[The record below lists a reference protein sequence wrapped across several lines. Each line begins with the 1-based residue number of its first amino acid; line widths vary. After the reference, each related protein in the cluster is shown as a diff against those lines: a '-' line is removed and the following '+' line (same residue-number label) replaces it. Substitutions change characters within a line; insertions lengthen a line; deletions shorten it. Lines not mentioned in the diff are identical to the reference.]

1 MIRGRRV
8 SFHHVK
14 GGSMAETSIR
24 EALLRLRYRWS
35 FQQFVA
41 ELLQKRWMEP
51 VVPFTAAI
59 VVILAFSFL
68 IPNYFTIDNLV
79 STGRQFGEFGFV
91 AIAIAIVII
100 SGGID
105 LSVGSIFAMA
115 NFIALMMFNM
125 FELSAPLAIALT
137 VLAGATMGAVNGA
150 LIGFFGLGAFLT
162 TLVTML
168 IFRAILNLLI
178 LRYSLEMAISMGDS
192 RIWDWLGGGNLFGV
206 PANILFLII
215 VAVIGHIF
223 LSRGRPGWYIAA
235 IGANRRA
242 ARHAGIPVERHLFM
256 TYVVSGALTAL
267 GGVFYAARLN
277 SPSSD
282 TGVGMEVLALTAVV
296 LGGVN
301 LSGGK
306 GTIGQA
312 LIGATIVLVLTNG
325 LVRFGLVGGA
335 TSTFL
340 GFMMLLAVGI
350 DVKWSRNRH
359 KAIEKIYVVPSYF
372 KLGQRHDIS
381 PDGASAYA
389 LNNRLRDA
397 DAIGLGKLDGP
408 EDVIFDREGNMYCGT
423 REGFIWRF
431 SGKNHETQEIFAR
444 TGGRPLG
451 MAIDRDGN
459 LIICVA
465 GMGVYGV
472 RPDRSVYKVTDE
484 TNRTFGKVIDDS
496 RLSLADDLDIAPDGK
511 IYFSEATLRYTAHT
525 WATDA
530 LEGRGNGRII
540 MFDPVTGKTK
550 TLLRDQIFP
559 NGVCVAHD
567 GKSVL
572 FALTWACRIER
583 YWIAG
588 PKAGTLE
595 TLIADLPGL
604 PDNINRASD
613 GRYWLALVGLRTPAY
628 DLAMEDPGFRTRM
641 IKRIPNDEW
650 LYPNIN
656 NGCVVKFDENGKILE
671 TLGDIG
677 GKSHPSV
684 TSMREE
690 RGYLY
695 IGGLSNDRIGRVK
708 LPDADPDWNG
718 AASYWGKG

>member
-1 MIRGRRV
+1 
-8 SFHHVK
+8 
-14 GGSMAETSIR
+14 MADASLRET
-24 EALLRLRYRWS
+24 LLRLQYKWS

-51 VVPFTAAI
+51 IVPFTAAV
-59 VVILAFSFL
+59 VVILAFAIL
-68 IPNYFTIDNLV
+68 IPGYLSIQNIA
-79 STGRQFGEFGFV
+79 STGREFGEFGFV
-91 AIAIAIVII
+91 AMGIAIVII

-105 LSVGSIFAMA
+105 LSVGSIFAVA
-115 NFIALMMFNM
+115 NFFALMMFNM
-125 FELSAPLAIALT
+125 FELPATLAIALT
-137 VLAGATMGAVNGA
+137 LVAGALMGAVNGA
-150 LIGFFGLGAFLT
+150 LIGLIGLGAFLS

-178 LRYSLEMAISMGDS
+178 LRYSLDMALSSGDS
-192 RIWDWLGGGNLFGV
+192 SLWDWLGGGGVFGI
-206 PANILFLII
+206 PANILILAV
-215 VAVIGHIF
+215 VAIIGHIF

-242 ARHAGIPVERHLFM
+242 ARHAGIPVERHLFL
-256 TYVVSGALTAL
+256 TYVVSGMLSAL

-306 GTIGQA
+306 GSIGQS
-312 LIGATIVLVLTNG
+312 LIGAIIVLALING

-340 GFMMLLAVGI
+340 GFMMLVAVGI
-350 DVKWSRNRH
+350 DVKWSRNRN
-359 KAIEKIYVVPSYF
+359 KAIEKIYVVPTYF
-372 KLGQRHDIS
+372 KLGERHDIS
-381 PDGASAYA
+381 PDGGGAYA

-397 DAIGLGKLDGP
+397 EAIGLGKLDGP
-408 EDVIFDREGNMYCGT
+408 EDVIFDRSGNLYCGT

-431 SGKNHETQEIFAR
+431 SGDNLETQEIFAR

-451 MAIDRDGN
+451 MAFDRDDN
-459 LIICVA
+459 LVICIA

-472 RPDRSVYKVTDE
+472 RPDRSVYKLTDE

-496 RLSLADDLDIAPDGK
+496 RLALADDLDIAPDGK

-530 LEGRGNGRII
+530 LEGRGNGRLIV
-540 MFDPVTGKTK
+540 FDPASGQTR
-550 TLLRDQIFP
+550 TLIRDQIFP

-567 GKSVL
+567 GQSIL
-572 FALTWACRIER
+572 YALTWACRIER

-595 TLIADLPGL
+595 TLIGDLPGL

-613 GRYWLALVGLRTPAY
+613 GCYWLALVGLRTPTY

-656 NGCVVKFDENGKILE
+656 NGCVVKFDESGTIIE

-708 LPDADPDWNG
+708 LPHADPNWNG
-718 AASYWGKG
+718 PTAYWGRR

>member
-1 MIRGRRV
+1 MTDSALRERV
-8 SFHHVK
+8 
-14 GGSMAETSIR
+14 
-24 EALLRLRYRWS
+24 LRLTYKWS

-59 VVILAFSFL
+59 LVILAFALL
-68 IPNYFTIDNLV
+68 IPGYLTVANIA
-79 STGRQFGEFGFV
+79 STGRLFGEFGFV
-91 AIAIAIVII
+91 AIAMAIVII

-115 NFIALMMFNM
+115 NFISLMMFNM
-125 FELSAPLAIALT
+125 YELSVPLAIGLT
-137 VLAGATMGAVNGA
+137 LVAGAVMGAVNGF
-150 LIGFFGLGAFLT
+150 LIGLIGLGAFLT

-168 IFRAILNLLI
+168 IFRAVLNILI
-178 LRYSLEMAISMGDS
+178 LRYSLEMAISSGDS
-192 RIWDWLGGGNLFGV
+192 RIWDWLGGGSLFGV
-206 PANILFLII
+206 PSNILILIV
-215 VAVIGHIF
+215 VALVFHVI

-242 ARHAGIPVERHLFM
+242 ARHAGIPVEWYLFL
-256 TYVVSGALTAL
+256 TYVVSGVLTAL

-306 GTIGQA
+306 GTVAQS
-312 LIGATIVLVLTNG
+312 LIGATIVLCLIDG

-350 DVKWSRNRH
+350 DVKWARNRN
-359 KAIEKIYVVPSYF
+359 KAIEKIYVVPTYF
-372 KLGQRHDIS
+372 KLGARHDIS
-381 PDGASAYA
+381 PDGSGPYA

-397 DAIGLGKLDGP
+397 EAIGLGKLDGP
-408 EDVIFDREGNMYCGT
+408 EDVIFDRAGNLYCGT

-431 SGKNHETQEIFAR
+431 SGRDLETQEVFTR

-451 MAIDRDGN
+451 MAFDRDDN
-459 LIICVA
+459 LIICIA

-484 TNRTFGKVIDDS
+484 TTRTFGKVIDDS
-496 RLSLADDLDIAPDGK
+496 RLVLADDLDIAPDGK

-540 MFDPVTGKTK
+540 VYDPVTNRTK

-567 GKSVL
+567 GQSIL

-588 PKAGTLE
+588 PKAGKLE
-595 TLIADLPGL
+595 TLIHDLPGL

-613 GRYWLALVGLRTPAY
+613 GSYWLALVGLRTPAY

-656 NGCVVKFDENGKILE
+656 NGCVVKFNERGEILE

-690 RGYLY
+690 RGWLY
-695 IGGLSNDRIGRVK
+695 IGGLSNNRIGRVR
-708 LPDADPDWNG
+708 LPDANPNWNG
-718 AASYWGKG
+718 PESYWGS

>member
-1 MIRGRRV
+1 MRMADS
-8 SFHHVK
+8 SF
-14 GGSMAETSIR
+14 R
-24 EALLRLRYRWS
+24 EGLLRLRYRWS
-35 FQQFVA
+35 VQQLVA

-51 VVPFTAAI
+51 VVPFTAA
-59 VVILAFSFL
+59 VLVIAAFAFL
-68 IPNYFTIDNLV
+68 IPGYLTLDNIAA
-79 STGRQFGEFGFV
+79 TGRQFGEFGFV
-91 AIAIAIVII
+91 AMAIAIVII

-125 FELSAPLAIALT
+125 YELPAPIAIALT
-137 VLAGATMGAVNGA
+137 LCAGALMGAVNGA
-150 LIGFFGLGAFLT
+150 LIGFMGLGAFLT

-178 LRYSLEMAISMGDS
+178 LRYSLDMALSMGDS
-192 RIWDWLGGGNLFGV
+192 RIWDWLGNSGFLGV
-206 PANILFLII
+206 PANIVVLILVAI
-215 VAVIGHIF
+215 VGHIF
-223 LSRGRPGWYIAA
+223 LSRGRSGWYIAA

-242 ARHAGIPVERHLFM
+242 ARHAGISVERHLFL
-256 TYVVSGALTAL
+256 TYVLSGVLAAL

-306 GTIGQA
+306 GSVGQA

-325 LVRFGLVGGA
+325 LVRFGLIGGA
-335 TSTFL
+335 TQAFL
-340 GFMMLLAVGI
+340 GLMMLIAVGI

-359 KAIEKIYVVPSYF
+359 KAIEKIYVVPTYF
-372 KLGQRHDIS
+372 KLGPRADIA
-381 PDGASAYA
+381 PDGPSPYA

-397 DAIGLGKLDGP
+397 EAIGLGKLDGP
-408 EDVIFDREGNMYCGT
+408 EDVIFDRDGNLYCGT

-431 SGKNHETQEIFAR
+431 SGKDLKKQEIFAR

-451 MAIDRDGN
+451 MAFDRDGN
-459 LIICVA
+459 LIICIA

-496 RLSLADDLDIAPDGK
+496 RLVLADDLDIAPDGK

-530 LEGRGNGRII
+530 LEGRGNGRLI
-540 MFDPVTGKTK
+540 MHDPATGRTR

-567 GKSVL
+567 GQSVL

-588 PKAGTLE
+588 PKAGRLE

-613 GRYWLALVGLRTPAY
+613 GCYWLALVGLRTPAY

-656 NGCVVKFDENGKILE
+656 NGCIVKFDESGRILE

-695 IGGLSNDRIGRVK
+695 IGGLSNDRIGRVR

-718 AASYWGKG
+718 PKAYWGAGK

>member
-1 MIRGRRV
+1 MTDT
-8 SFHHVK
+8 SF
-14 GGSMAETSIR
+14 T
-24 EALLRLRYRWS
+24 EALQRLRYKWS
-35 FQQFVA
+35 LQQFVA

-51 VVPFTAAI
+51 VVPFTAALA
-59 VVILAFSFL
+59 VILAFALL
-68 IPNYFTIDNLV
+68 IPGYLSIDNV
-79 STGRQFGEFGFV
+79 ASTGRQFGEFGFV
-91 AIAIAIVII
+91 AIAAAIVII

-105 LSVGSIFAMA
+105 LSVGSIFAVA
-115 NFIALMMFNM
+115 NFLALMMFNM
-125 FELSAPLAIALT
+125 FELPAPLAILVT
-137 VLAGATMGAVNGA
+137 LVAGAVMGAVNGA
-150 LIGFFGLGAFLT
+150 LIGFVGLGAFLT

-178 LRYSLEMAISMGDS
+178 LRYSLEMALSAGDS
-192 RIWDWLGGGNLFGV
+192 RIWDWLGAGGILGI
-206 PANILFLII
+206 PSNIVVLVL
-215 VAVIGHIF
+215 VAIIGHVF

-242 ARHAGIPVERHLFM
+242 ARHAGIPVERHLFL
-256 TYVVSGALTAL
+256 TYVISGVLTAL

-306 GTIGQA
+306 GSIGQS
-312 LIGATIVLVLTNG
+312 LIGATIVLALING

-350 DVKWSRNRH
+350 DVKWARNRS
-359 KAIEKIYVVPSYF
+359 KAIEKIYVVPTYF

-381 PDGASAYA
+381 PGSVSPYA

-397 DAIGLGKLDGP
+397 EAIGLGKLDGP
-408 EDVIFDREGNMYCGT
+408 EDVIFDRSGNLYCGT

-431 SGKNHETQEIFAR
+431 SGTNYENQEIFAR

-451 MAIDRDGN
+451 MAFDRDDN
-459 LIICVA
+459 LVICIA

-472 RPDRSVYKVTDE
+472 RPDGSIYKVTDE

-496 RLSLADDLDIAPDGK
+496 RLVLADDLDIAPDGK

-530 LEGRGNGRII
+530 LEGRGNGRVIV
-540 MFDPVTGKTK
+540 FDPSTGKTR

-567 GKSVL
+567 GQSIL

-588 PKAGTLE
+588 PKAGRLE
-595 TLIADLPGL
+595 TLIPDLPGL

-613 GRYWLALVGLRTPAY
+613 GCYWLALVGLRTPAY

-656 NGCVVKFDENGKILE
+656 NGCVVKFDERGRIVE
-671 TLGDIG
+671 SLGDIG

-708 LPDADPDWNG
+708 LPNADPDWNG
-718 AASYWGKG
+718 PTAYWGRSNPDPRRGGHQ

>member
-1 MIRGRRV
+1 
-8 SFHHVK
+8 
-14 GGSMAETSIR
+14 MADVAFR
-24 EALLRLRYRWS
+24 DHLLRWRHKWS
-35 FQQFVA
+35 FQQLVA

-51 VVPFTAAI
+51 IVPFTAAAL
-59 VVILAFSFL
+59 VILTFAVL
-68 IPNYFTIDNLV
+68 IPGYLDV
-79 STGRQFGEFGFV
+79 SNIVATGRQFGEFGFV
-91 AIAIAIVII
+91 AIAMAIVII

-115 NFIALMMFNM
+115 NFLALMMFNM
-125 FELSAPLAIALT
+125 FELPAPLAIALT
-137 VLAGATMGAVNGA
+137 LVAGAAMGAVNGA
-150 LIGFFGLGAFLT
+150 LIGFVGLGAFLT

-168 IFRAILNLLI
+168 IFRAVLNIFI
-178 LRYSLEMAISMGDS
+178 LRYSLEMAISTGDS
-192 RIWDWLGGGNLFGV
+192 RMWDWLGGGSFLGA
-206 PANILFLII
+206 PANIVVLVI
-215 VAVIGHIF
+215 VAILFHIF
-223 LSRGRPGWYIAA
+223 LSRGRTGWYIAA

-242 ARHAGIPVERHLFM
+242 ARHAGIPVERHLFL
-256 TYVVSGALTAL
+256 TYVVSGVLTAI

-282 TGVGMEVLALTAVV
+282 TGMGMEVLALTAVV

-306 GTIGQA
+306 GSVGQA
-312 LIGATIVLVLTNG
+312 LIGATIVLCLING

-350 DVKWSRNRH
+350 DVKWARNRN
-359 KAIEKIYVVPSYF
+359 KAIDKIYVVPTYF
-372 KLGQRHDIS
+372 RLGQRHDIS
-381 PDGASAYA
+381 PESSSVYA

-397 DAIGLGKLDGP
+397 EAIGLGKLDGP
-408 EDVIFDREGNMYCGT
+408 EDVIFDRAGNLYCGT

-431 SGKNHETQEIFAR
+431 SGTDLETQEVFAR

-451 MAIDRDGN
+451 MAFDSEGN

-472 RPDRSVYKVTDE
+472 RPDRSVFKLTDE
-484 TNRTFGKVIDDS
+484 TTCTFGKVIDDS
-496 RLSLADDLDIAPDGK
+496 RLVLADDLDIALDGK

-540 MFDPVTGKTK
+540 VYDPKTNKTK

-567 GKSVL
+567 GMSIL

-588 PKAGTLE
+588 PNAGKLE
-595 TLIADLPGL
+595 TVIADLPGL

-613 GRYWLALVGLRTPAY
+613 GSYWLALVGLRTPAY

-650 LYPNIN
+650 IYPNIN
-656 NGCVVKFDENGKILE
+656 NGCVLKFTEQGEIVE

-690 RGYLY
+690 RGWLY

-708 LPDADPDWNG
+708 LPKANPNWNG
-718 AASYWGKG
+718 PESYWGPRS

>member
-1 MIRGRRV
+1 MPTIG
-8 SFHHVK
+8 F
-14 GGSMAETSIR
+14 AEN
-24 EALLRLRYRWS
+24 LQRLRYKWS
-35 FQQFVA
+35 FQQLIA

-51 VVPFTAAI
+51 VVPFTAALAVI
-59 VVILAFSFL
+59 VVFAFL
-68 IPNYFTIDNLV
+68 IPGYLSLDNV
-79 STGRQFGEFGFV
+79 ASTARQFGEFGFV
-91 AIAIAIVII
+91 AIAVAIVII

-105 LSVGSIFAMA
+105 LSVGSIFAVA
-115 NFIALMMFNM
+115 NFLALMMFNM
-125 FELSAPLAIALT
+125 FDFSAPNAILITLA
-137 VLAGATMGAVNGA
+137 AGGLMGAVNGA
-150 LIGFFGLGAFLT
+150 LIGFMGLGAFLT

-168 IFRAILNLLI
+168 IFRAVLNLLI
-178 LRYSLEMAISMGDS
+178 LRYSLEMALSSGES
-192 RIWDWLGGGNLFGV
+192 AIWDWLGGGGILGV
-206 PANILFLII
+206 PSNIVVLAL
-215 VAVIGHIF
+215 VAVVGHVF

-242 ARHAGIPVERHLFM
+242 ARHAGIPVERHLFL
-256 TYVVSGALTAL
+256 TYVVSGVLTSL

-301 LSGGK
+301 LTGGK
-306 GTIGQA
+306 GSIGQS
-312 LIGATIVLVLTNG
+312 LIGATIVLVLING

-340 GFMMLLAVGI
+340 GFMMLMAVGI
-350 DVKWSRNRH
+350 DVKWTRNRS
-359 KAIEKIYVVPSYF
+359 KAIEKIYVVPTYF
-372 KLGQRHDIS
+372 KLGERHDIS
-381 PDGASAYA
+381 PDGNSAYA

-397 DAIGLGKLDGP
+397 RAIGLGKLDGP
-408 EDVIFDREGNMYCGT
+408 EDVIFDRAGDLYCGT

-431 SGKNHETQEIFAR
+431 NGPDHDTQEIFAR

-451 MAIDRDGN
+451 MAFDRDDN
-459 LIICVA
+459 LIICIA

-496 RLSLADDLDIAPDGK
+496 RLVLADDLDIAPDGK
-511 IYFSEATLRYTAHT
+511 IYFSEATLRYSAHT

-530 LEGRGNGRII
+530 LEGRGNGRVIV
-540 MFDPVTGKTK
+540 FDPATGKTR

-567 GKSVL
+567 GHSIL

-588 PKAGTLE
+588 PKAGRLE

-613 GRYWLALVGLRTPAY
+613 GCYWLALVGLRTPAY

-656 NGCVVKFDENGKILE
+656 NGCVVKFDEAGSILE

-708 LPDADPDWNG
+708 LPNAVPDWNG
-718 AASYWGKG
+718 PTAYWGPRDRRPSDHGGKL

>member
-1 MIRGRRV
+1 MADT
-8 SFHHVK
+8 SFR
-14 GGSMAETSIR
+14 ETM
-24 EALLRLRYRWS
+24 LRLRYRWS

-59 VVILAFSFL
+59 VVVLAFSFL
-68 IPNYFTIDNLV
+68 IPNYFSVDNLV

-115 NFIALMMFNM
+115 NFVALMMFNM

-137 VLAGATMGAVNGA
+137 LLAGGLMGAVNGA

-168 IFRAILNLLI
+168 IFRAVLNLFI

-192 RIWDWLGGGNLFGV
+192 RIWDWLGGGNLLGV
-206 PANILFLII
+206 PANIMFLII
-215 VAVIGHIF
+215 VGIIGHIF

-256 TYVVSGALTAL
+256 TYVASGVLTAL

-306 GTIGQA
+306 GSIGQA

-372 KLGQRHDIS
+372 KLGERHDIS
-381 PDGASAYA
+381 PGGDSPYA

-408 EDVIFDREGNMYCGT
+408 EDVIFDRAGNMYCGT

-540 MFDPVTGKTK
+540 MFDPATGKTR

-588 PKAGTLE
+588 PKAGKLE
-595 TLIADLPGL
+595 TLISDLPGL
-604 PDNINRASD
+604 PDNINRAS
-613 GRYWLALVGLRTPAY
+613 GGCYWLALVGLRTPAY

-708 LPDADPDWNG
+708 LPNADPNWNG
-718 AASYWGKG
+718 ATAYWGKG

>member
-1 MIRGRRV
+1 MADS
-8 SFHHVK
+8 SFTE
-14 GGSMAETSIR
+14 G
-24 EALLRLRYRWS
+24 LLRLRYKWS

-51 VVPFTAAI
+51 VVPFTAAL
-59 VVILAFSFL
+59 VVILAFAFL
-68 IPNYFTIDNLV
+68 IPGYLSLDNV
-79 STGRQFGEFGFV
+79 ASTGRQFGEFGFV
-91 AIAIAIVII
+91 AIAIAVVII

-105 LSVGSIFAMA
+105 LSVGSIFAVG
-115 NFIALMMFNM
+115 NFLALMMFNM
-125 FELSAPLAIALT
+125 FELSAPIAILITLT
-137 VLAGATMGAVNGA
+137 AGALMGAVNGA
-150 LIGFFGLGAFLT
+150 LIGFVGLGAFLT

-178 LRYSLEMAISMGDS
+178 LKYSLEMALSSGDS
-192 RIWDWLGGGNLFGV
+192 RIWDWLGGGGILGV
-206 PANILFLII
+206 PSNIVILAM
-215 VAVIGHIF
+215 VAIIGHIF
-223 LSRGRPGWYIAA
+223 LSRGRAGWYIAA

-242 ARHAGIPVERHLFM
+242 ARHAGIPVERHLFL
-256 TYVVSGALTAL
+256 TYVVSGVLTAL

-282 TGVGMEVLALTAVV
+282 TGVGMELLALTAVV

-306 GTIGQA
+306 GSIGQA
-312 LIGATIVLVLTNG
+312 LIGATIVLVLING

-350 DVKWSRNRH
+350 DVKWARNRG
-359 KAIEKIYVVPSYF
+359 KAIEKIYVVPTYF
-372 KLGQRHDIS
+372 KLGERHDIS
-381 PDGASAYA
+381 PEGGSAYA

-397 DAIGLGKLDGP
+397 EAIGLGKLDGP
-408 EDVIFDREGNMYCGT
+408 EDVIFDRFGNLYCGT

-431 SGKNHETQEIFAR
+431 SGKNYEDQEIFAR

-451 MAIDRDGN
+451 MAFDRDDN
-459 LIICVA
+459 LIICIA

-496 RLSLADDLDIAPDGK
+496 RLVLADDLDIAPDGK

-530 LEGRGNGRII
+530 LEGRGNGRVIA
-540 MFDPVTGKTK
+540 FDPSTGKTR

-567 GKSVL
+567 GQSIL

-588 PKAGTLE
+588 PKAGRLE

-613 GRYWLALVGLRTPAY
+613 GCYWLALVGLRTPAY

-656 NGCVVKFDENGKILE
+656 NGCVVKFDESGKILE

-695 IGGLSNDRIGRVK
+695 IGGLSNDRIGRVR
-708 LPDADPDWNG
+708 LPNADPDWNG
-718 AASYWGKG
+718 PTAYWGKR

>member
-1 MIRGRRV
+1 MAD
-8 SFHHVK
+8 
-14 GGSMAETSIR
+14 GGFQETYM
-24 EALLRLRYRWS
+24 RLRYKWS

-59 VVILAFSFL
+59 VVILAFSLL
-68 IPNYFTIDNLV
+68 IPGYSSVGNIA

-91 AIAIAIVII
+91 AMAIAIVII

-125 FELSAPLAIALT
+125 FEFSAPVAILIT
-137 VLAGATMGAVNGA
+137 LIFGGLMGAVNGG
-150 LIGFFGLGAFLT
+150 LIGYMGLGAFLT

-178 LRYSLEMAISMGDS
+178 LQYSMDMALSMGDS
-192 RIWDWLGGGNLFGV
+192 RIWDWLGGGGIFGI
-206 PANILFLII
+206 PANIVILALVGI
-215 VAVIGHIF
+215 VGHIF
-223 LSRGRPGWYIAA
+223 LSRGRSGWYIAA
-235 IGANRRA
+235 IGANRKA
-242 ARHAGIPVERHLFM
+242 ARHAGIPVERHLFL
-256 TYVVSGALTAL
+256 TYVVSGVLTSL

-306 GTIGQA
+306 GSVGQA
-312 LIGATIVLVLTNG
+312 LIGATVVLVLING

-335 TSTFL
+335 TSAFL

-350 DVKWSRNRH
+350 DVKWSRNRS
-359 KAIEKIYVVPSYF
+359 KAIEKIYVVPTYF
-372 KLGQRHDIS
+372 KLGQRHDVA
-381 PDGASAYA
+381 PDSGTPYA

-397 DAIGLGKLDGP
+397 EAIGLGKLDGP
-408 EDVIFDREGNMYCGT
+408 EDVIFDRAGNLYCGT

-431 SGKNHETQEIFAR
+431 SGENFENQEIFAR

-451 MAIDRDGN
+451 MAIDGDDN
-459 LIICVA
+459 IIICIA

-496 RLSLADDLDIAPDGK
+496 RLVLADDLDIAPDGK

-530 LEGRGNGRII
+530 LEGRGNGRLIVH
-540 MFDPVTGKTK
+540 DPATGKTR
-550 TLLRDQIFP
+550 TLLKDQIFP
-559 NGVCVAHD
+559 NGVCVSHD
-567 GKSVL
+567 GQSVL
-572 FALTWACRIER
+572 FASTWACRIER

-588 PKAGTLE
+588 PKAGKLE
-595 TLIADLPGL
+595 TLISDLPGM

-613 GRYWLALVGLRTPAY
+613 GRYWLALVGLRTPTY

-656 NGCVVKFDENGKILE
+656 NGCVVKFDDNGVVSE

-708 LPDADPDWNG
+708 LSGVDESWNG
-718 AASYWGKG
+718 PTAYWGRK

>member
-1 MIRGRRV
+1 MDTS
-8 SFHHVK
+8 SFRA
-14 GGSMAETSIR
+14 SYM
-24 EALLRLRYRWS
+24 RLRYKWS
-35 FQQFVA
+35 FQQFLA

-51 VVPFTAAI
+51 VVPFTAAML
-59 VVILAFSFL
+59 VILAFSLL
-68 IPNYFTIDNLV
+68 IPDYFSLSNV
-79 STGRQFGEFGFV
+79 ASTGRQFGEFGFV
-91 AIAIAIVII
+91 AMAMAIVII

-105 LSVGSIFAMA
+105 LSVGSVFAVA
-115 NFIALMMFNM
+115 NFVALMMFNM
-125 FELSAPLAIALT
+125 FGLSAPVAILVT
-137 VLAGATMGAVNGA
+137 LVVGAVMGSINGW
-150 LIGFFGLGAFLT
+150 LIGYVGLGAFLT

-168 IFRAILNLLI
+168 IFRAGLNLVI
-178 LRYSLEMAISMGDS
+178 LEYSIEMALSTGES
-192 RIWDWLGGGNLFGV
+192 AIWDWIGGGGIWGI
-206 PANILFLII
+206 PANIVVLVVVGI
-215 VAVIGHIF
+215 AGHIL
-223 LSRGRPGWYIAA
+223 LSRGRSGWNIAA
-235 IGANRRA
+235 IGANRKA
-242 ARHAGIPVERHLFM
+242 ARHAGIPVEPHLFL
-256 TYVVSGALTAL
+256 TYVVSGVLASL

-282 TGVGMEVLALTAVV
+282 TGAGMEVLALTAVV

-301 LSGGK
+301 LAGGK
-306 GTIGQA
+306 GSVGQS
-312 LIGATIVLVLTNG
+312 LIGATFMLVLING

-335 TSTFL
+335 TSAFVGL
-340 GFMMLLAVGI
+340 ALLVGVGI
-350 DVKWSRNRH
+350 DVKWSRNRA
-359 KAIEKIYVVPSYF
+359 KAIEKIYVVPTYF
-372 KLGQRHDIS
+372 ELGKRHDMS
-381 PDGASAYA
+381 PQGTTPYA

-397 DAIGLGKLDGP
+397 QAIGLGKLDGP
-408 EDVIFDREGNMYCGT
+408 EDVIFDRAGNLYCGT

-431 SGKNHETQEIFAR
+431 SGADFKTQEIFAR

-451 MAIDRDGN
+451 MAFDRDEN
-459 LIICVA
+459 LIVCIG

-484 TNRTFGKVIDDS
+484 TNRTFGKVMDDT

-511 IYFSEATLRYTAHT
+511 IYFSEATIRYTAET

-530 LEGRGNGRII
+530 LEGRPNGRLIV
-540 MFDPVTGKTK
+540 FDPATGKTR
-550 TLLRDQIFP
+550 TLLKDQIFP
-559 NGVCVAHD
+559 NGVCISHD
-567 GKSVL
+567 GQSIL

-588 PKAGTLE
+588 PKAGKLE
-595 TLIADLPGL
+595 TLINDLPGL

-613 GRYWLALVGLRTPAY
+613 GCYWLALVGLRTPTY

-656 NGCVVKFDENGKILE
+656 NGCVVKFDNEGKIIE
-671 TLGDIG
+671 VLGDIG

-708 LPDADPDWNG
+708 LTNVDEKWNG
-718 AASYWGKG
+718 PAAYWGAK

>member
-1 MIRGRRV
+1 MADT
-8 SFHHVK
+8 SFR
-14 GGSMAETSIR
+14 ET
-24 EALLRLRYRWS
+24 LTRLRYRWS

-51 VVPFTAAI
+51 VVPFTAA
-59 VVILAFSFL
+59 VLVILAFSFL
-68 IPNYFTIDNLV
+68 IPGYLSLGNIA
-79 STGRQFGEFGFV
+79 STGRQFAEFGFV
-91 AIAIAIVII
+91 AIAIAVVII

-105 LSVGSIFAMA
+105 LSVGSVFAMA
-115 NFIALMMFNM
+115 NFIALMLFNM
-125 FELSAPLAIALT
+125 YEIPAPVAIMATLF
-137 VLAGATMGAVNGA
+137 AGALMGAVNGL
-150 LIGFFGLGAFLT
+150 LIGYVGLGAFLT

-178 LRYSLEMAISMGDS
+178 LRYSVEMAISTGDS
-192 RIWDWLGGGNLFGV
+192 RIWDWLGGGSVIGI
-206 PANILFLII
+206 PSNILILAV
-215 VAVIGHIF
+215 VAIIGHVF
-223 LSRGRPGWYIAA
+223 LSRGRSGWYIAA
-235 IGANRRA
+235 IGANRKA
-242 ARHAGIPVERHLFM
+242 ARHAGIPVERHLLQ
-256 TYVVSGALTAL
+256 TYVISGVLTAL

-301 LSGGK
+301 LAGGK
-306 GTIGQA
+306 GSVGQS
-312 LIGATIVLVLTNG
+312 LIGATIVLVLING

-335 TSTFL
+335 TSAFL
-340 GFMMLLAVGI
+340 GFMMLLAVGV
-350 DVKWSRNRH
+350 DVKWSRNRN
-359 KAIEKIYVVPSYF
+359 KAIEKIYVVPTYF
-372 KLGQRHDIS
+372 RLGERHDIS
-381 PDGASAYA
+381 PGSQSAYA

-397 DAIGLGKLDGP
+397 EAIGLGKLDGP
-408 EDVIFDREGNMYCGT
+408 EDVIFDRQGNLYCGT

-431 SGKNHETQEIFAR
+431 SGENFETQEIFAR

-451 MAIDRDGN
+451 MAFDRDDN

-484 TNRTFGKVIDDS
+484 TTRTFGKVIDDS
-496 RLSLADDLDIAPDGK
+496 RLVLADDLDIAPDGK

-540 MFDPVTGKTK
+540 VYDPATDETR

-567 GKSVL
+567 GQSVL

-588 PKAGTLE
+588 PKAGKLE
-595 TLIADLPGL
+595 TLIADLPGM

-613 GRYWLALVGLRTPAY
+613 GAYWLALVGLRTPAY

-656 NGCVVKFDENGKILE
+656 NGCIVKFDETGKIIE

-708 LPDADPDWNG
+708 LDGADKEWNG
-718 AASYWGKG
+718 PQAYWGGRA

>member
-1 MIRGRRV
+1 
-8 SFHHVK
+8 
-14 GGSMAETSIR
+14 MAETSIR

>member
-1 MIRGRRV
+1 M
-8 SFHHVK
+8 
-14 GGSMAETSIR
+14 
-24 EALLRLRYRWS
+24 LRLRYRWS
-35 FQQFVA
+35 FQQLVA

-59 VVILAFSFL
+59 IVILAFAIL
-68 IPNYFTIDNLV
+68 IPNYFTVENLV
-79 STGRQFGEFGFV
+79 ATGRQFGEFGFV
-91 AIAIAIVII
+91 AIAIAIVVI

-115 NFIALMMFNM
+115 NFFALMMFNM
-125 FELSAPLAIALT
+125 FELSAPMTIALT
-137 VLAGATMGAVNGA
+137 MLAGATMGAVNGA

-168 IFRAILNLLI
+168 IFRAVLNLLI

-192 RIWDWLGGGNLFGV
+192 RIWDWLGGGSLLGV

-215 VAVIGHIF
+215 VAIVGHIF

-256 TYVVSGALTAL
+256 VYVMSGALTAL

-306 GTIGQA
+306 GSIGQS

-372 KLGQRHDIS
+372 KLGKRHDIS
-381 PDGASAYA
+381 PEGNSPYA

-408 EDVIFDREGNMYCGT
+408 EDVIFDREGNLYCGT

-451 MAIDRDGN
+451 MAIDKAGN

-472 RPDRSVYKVTDE
+472 PADRSVYKVTDE

-540 MFDPVTGKTK
+540 MFDPATGKTQ

-567 GKSVL
+567 GMSVL

-583 YWIAG
+583 YWIEG
-588 PKAGTLE
+588 PKAGKLE

-613 GRYWLALVGLRTPAY
+613 GCYWLALVGLRTPAY

-650 LYPNIN
+650 LYP
-656 NGCVVKFDENGKILE
+656 
-671 TLGDIG
+671 
-677 GKSHPSV
+677 
-684 TSMREE
+684 TSTM
-690 RGYLY
+690 
-695 IGGLSNDRIGRVK
+695 
-708 LPDADPDWNG
+708 
-718 AASYWGKG
+718 AAS

>member
-1 MIRGRRV
+1 MSDSSLVEGFR
-8 SFHHVK
+8 
-14 GGSMAETSIR
+14 
-24 EALLRLRYRWS
+24 RLRYRWS

-51 VVPFTAAI
+51 VVPFTAALA
-59 VVILAFSFL
+59 VIFAFAIL
-68 IPNYFTIDNLV
+68 IPGYLSLDNV
-79 STGRQFGEFGFV
+79 ASTARQFGEFGFV
-91 AIAIAIVII
+91 AIAVAIVII

-105 LSVGSIFAMA
+105 LSVGSIFAVA

-125 FELSAPLAIALT
+125 FELPAPLAILITLA
-137 VLAGATMGAVNGA
+137 AGAVMGAVNGA
-150 LIGFFGLGAFLT
+150 LIGFIGLGAFLT

-178 LRYSLEMAISMGDS
+178 LRYSLEMALSLGES
-192 RIWDWLGGGNLFGV
+192 AIWDWLGGGSIAGV
-206 PANILFLII
+206 PSNIVILALVAI
-215 VAVIGHIF
+215 VGHIF

-242 ARHAGIPVERHLFM
+242 ARHAGIPVERHLFL
-256 TYVVSGALTAL
+256 TYVMSGLLTAL
-267 GGVFYAARLN
+267 GGIFYAARLN

-306 GTIGQA
+306 GSIGQS
-312 LIGATIVLVLTNG
+312 LIGATIVLVLING

-350 DVKWSRNRH
+350 DVKWSRNRG
-359 KAIEKIYVVPSYF
+359 KAIEKIYVVPTYF
-372 KLGQRHDIS
+372 KLGKRHDIS
-381 PDGASAYA
+381 PEGSSPYA

-397 DAIGLGKLDGP
+397 EAIGLGKLDGP
-408 EDVIFDREGNMYCGT
+408 EDVIFDRAGNLYCGT

-431 SGKNHETQEIFAR
+431 SGKSFENQEIFAR

-451 MAIDRDGN
+451 MAIDRDDN
-459 LIICVA
+459 LIICIA

-484 TNRTFGKVIDDS
+484 TDRTFGKVIDDS
-496 RLSLADDLDIAPDGK
+496 RLVLADDLDIAPDGK

-530 LEGRGNGRII
+530 LEGRGNGRVIV
-540 MFDPVTGKTK
+540 FDPASGKTR
-550 TLLRDQIFP
+550 TLIRDQIFP

-567 GKSVL
+567 GLSVL

-588 PKAGTLE
+588 PKAGRLE
-595 TLIADLPGL
+595 TLIDDLPGL

-613 GRYWLALVGLRTPAY
+613 GCYWLALVGLRTPAY

-656 NGCVVKFDENGKILE
+656 NGCVVKFDEGGRILE

-708 LPDADPDWNG
+708 LPNANPDWNG
-718 AASYWGKG
+718 PTAYWGKR

>member
-1 MIRGRRV
+1 MTMSDI
-8 SFHHVK
+8 
-14 GGSMAETSIR
+14 ALR
-24 EALLRLRYRWS
+24 ERFLRLRYKWS

-51 VVPFTAAI
+51 IVPFTAAI
-59 VVILAFSFL
+59 LVIFTFALL
-68 IPNYFTIDNLV
+68 IPGYLTFANLG
-79 STGRQFGEFGFV
+79 STGRLFGEFGFV
-91 AIAIAIVII
+91 AIAMAIVII

-115 NFIALMMFNM
+115 NFISLMMFNM
-125 FELSAPLAIALT
+125 YELSAPLSIVLT
-137 VLAGATMGAVNGA
+137 LVAGAAMGAVNGL
-150 LIGFFGLGAFLT
+150 LIGFLGLGAFLT

-168 IFRAILNLLI
+168 IFRAVLNILI
-178 LRYSLEMAISMGDS
+178 LRYSLEMAISSGDS
-192 RIWDWLGGGNLFGV
+192 RIWDWLGSGSVFGV
-206 PANILFLII
+206 PSNILILIV
-215 VAVIGHIF
+215 VALLFHVL
-223 LSRGRPGWYIAA
+223 LSRGRAGWYIAA

-242 ARHAGIPVERHLFM
+242 ARHAGIPVEWHLFL
-256 TYVVSGALTAL
+256 TYVVSGALVAL

-306 GTIGQA
+306 GTVAQS
-312 LIGATIVLVLTNG
+312 LIGATIVLCLING

-340 GFMMLLAVGI
+340 GAMMLLAVGI
-350 DVKWSRNRH
+350 DVKWGRNRN
-359 KAIEKIYVVPSYF
+359 KAIEKIYVVPTYF
-372 KLGQRHDIS
+372 KLGPRHDIS
-381 PDGASAYA
+381 PNSSGSYA

-397 DAIGLGKLDGP
+397 EAIGLGKLDGP
-408 EDVIFDREGNMYCGT
+408 EDVIFDRGGNLYCGT

-431 SGKNHETQEIFAR
+431 SGKDLETQEVFAR

-451 MAIDRDGN
+451 MAFDRDNN

-472 RPDRSVYKVTDE
+472 RPDRSVYKLSDE
-484 TNRTFGKVIDDS
+484 TTRTLGKVIDDS
-496 RLSLADDLDIAPDGK
+496 RLVLADDLDIAPDGK

-540 MFDPVTGKTK
+540 VYDPATRRTK

-567 GKSVL
+567 GQSIL

-588 PKAGTLE
+588 PKTGLLE
-595 TLIADLPGL
+595 TLIDDLPGL

-613 GRYWLALVGLRTPAY
+613 GSYWLALVGLRTPAY

-656 NGCVVKFDENGKILE
+656 NGCVVKFNERGEILE

-690 RGYLY
+690 RGWLY
-695 IGGLSNDRIGRVK
+695 IGGLSNDRIGRVR
-708 LPDADPDWNG
+708 LPNANSEWNG
-718 AASYWGKG
+718 PESYWGRT

>member
-1 MIRGRRV
+1 MTAASLR
-8 SFHHVK
+8 
-14 GGSMAETSIR
+14 ESIV
-24 EALLRLRYRWS
+24 RLQYKWS

-59 VVILAFSFL
+59 VVILAFSLL
-68 IPNYFTIDNLV
+68 IPGYLSFDNIA
-79 STGRQFGEFGFV
+79 STSREFGEFGFV
-91 AIAIAIVII
+91 AIAVAVVII

-105 LSVGSIFAMA
+105 LSVGSIFALA
-115 NFIALMMFNM
+115 NFFALMMFNM
-125 FELSAPLAIALT
+125 FGLPAVAAVALT
-137 VLAGATMGAVNGA
+137 LAAGAVMGAVNGV
-150 LIGFFGLGAFLT
+150 LIGFIGLGAFLT

-168 IFRAILNLLI
+168 VFRAILNVLI
-178 LRYSLEMAISMGDS
+178 LQYSLQMALSTGDS
-192 RIWDWLGGGNLFGV
+192 RIWDWLGGGDVMGV
-206 PANILFLII
+206 PSNILILVL
-215 VAVIGHIF
+215 VAVVGHIF

-242 ARHAGIPVERHLFM
+242 ARHAGIPVERHLFL
-256 TYVVSGALTAL
+256 TYVLSGVLSAL

-306 GTIGQA
+306 GSIGQS
-312 LIGATIVLVLTNG
+312 LIGATIVLALTNG
-325 LVRFGLVGGA
+325 LVRFGMVGGA
-335 TSTFL
+335 TSALL
-340 GFMMLLAVGI
+340 GFMMLLAVGV
-350 DVKWSRNRH
+350 DVKWARNRN
-359 KAIEKIYVVPSYF
+359 KAIDKIYVVPTYF
-372 KLGQRHDIS
+372 KLGERADIS
-381 PDGASAYA
+381 PDSGSPYA

-397 DAIGLGKLDGP
+397 EAIGLGKLDGP
-408 EDVIFDREGNMYCGT
+408 EDIIFDRAGNLYTGT

-431 SGKNHETQEIFAR
+431 GGKDFETQEIFAR

-451 MAIDRDGN
+451 MAFDRDEN

-472 RPDRSVYKVTDE
+472 RPDRTVYKVTDE

-496 RLSLADDLDIAPDGK
+496 RLVLADDLDIAPDGK

-530 LEGRGNGRII
+530 LEGRGNGRLIV
-540 MFDPVTGKTK
+540 FDPATGKTR
-550 TLLRDQIFP
+550 TLLRDQLFP
-559 NGVCVAHD
+559 NGVCLAHD
-567 GKSVL
+567 GQSIL
-572 FALTWACRIER
+572 FGLTWGCRIDR

-588 PKAGTLE
+588 PKAGKLE
-595 TLIADLPGL
+595 TLIHDLPGM

-613 GRYWLALVGLRTPAY
+613 GCYWLALVGLRTPAY
-628 DLAMEDPGFRTRM
+628 DLAMQDPGFRIRM

-656 NGCVVKFDENGKILE
+656 NGCVVKFNESGAILE

-695 IGGLSNDRIGRVK
+695 IGGLSNDRIGRVR
-708 LPDADPDWNG
+708 LPDADPNWSGPVD
-718 AASYWGKG
+718 YWGARQKVLFGQSGKGDCS

>member
-1 MIRGRRV
+1 
-8 SFHHVK
+8 
-14 GGSMAETSIR
+14 MADTNYRET
-24 EALLRLRYRWS
+24 LLRLRYRWS

-59 VVILAFSFL
+59 VVILAFSIL
-68 IPNYFTIDNLV
+68 IPNYFTVDNLV
-79 STGRQFGEFGFV
+79 STARQFGEFGFV

-115 NFIALMMFNM
+115 NFFALMMFNM

-137 VLAGATMGAVNGA
+137 VLAGAMMGAVNGA

-168 IFRAILNLLI
+168 IFRAILNLFI

-192 RIWDWLGGGNLFGV
+192 RIWDWLGGGNLLGV
-206 PANILFLII
+206 PANVLFLII
-215 VAVIGHIF
+215 VAIIGHIF

-256 TYVVSGALTAL
+256 TYVMSGALTAL

-301 LSGGK
+301 LSGGR

-381 PDGASAYA
+381 PDGGTPYA

-408 EDVIFDREGNMYCGT
+408 EDVIFDRQGNLYCGT

-431 SGKNHETQEIFAR
+431 SGKDHETQEIFAR

-472 RPDRSVYKVTDE
+472 RPDRTVYKVTDE

-540 MFDPVTGKTK
+540 VFDPATGKTK

-559 NGVCVAHD
+559 NGVCVSHD

-613 GRYWLALVGLRTPAY
+613 GCYWLALVGLRTPAY

-656 NGCVVKFDENGKILE
+656 NGCVVKFDESGKVLE

-708 LPDADPDWNG
+708 LPDADPNWNG
-718 AASYWGKG
+718 AAAYWGKG

>member
-1 MIRGRRV
+1 MADS
-8 SFHHVK
+8 SFTE
-14 GGSMAETSIR
+14 G
-24 EALLRLRYRWS
+24 LLRLRYKWS

-51 VVPFTAAI
+51 VVPFTAAL
-59 VVILAFSFL
+59 VVILAFAFL
-68 IPNYFTIDNLV
+68 IPGYLSLDNV
-79 STGRQFGEFGFV
+79 ASTGRQFGEFGFV
-91 AIAIAIVII
+91 AIAIAVVII

-105 LSVGSIFAMA
+105 LSVGSIFAVG
-115 NFIALMMFNM
+115 NFLALMMFNM
-125 FELSAPLAIALT
+125 FELSAPIAILITLT
-137 VLAGATMGAVNGA
+137 AGALMGAVNGA
-150 LIGFFGLGAFLT
+150 LIGFVGLGAFLT

-178 LRYSLEMAISMGDS
+178 LKYSLEMALSSGDS
-192 RIWDWLGGGNLFGV
+192 RIWDWLGGGGILGV
-206 PANILFLII
+206 PSNIVILAM
-215 VAVIGHIF
+215 VAIIGHIF
-223 LSRGRPGWYIAA
+223 LSRGRAGWYIAA

-242 ARHAGIPVERHLFM
+242 ARHAGIPVERHLFL
-256 TYVVSGALTAL
+256 TYVVSGVLTAL

-282 TGVGMEVLALTAVV
+282 TGVGMELLALTAVV

-306 GTIGQA
+306 GSIGQA
-312 LIGATIVLVLTNG
+312 LIGATIVLVLING

-350 DVKWSRNRH
+350 DVKWARNRG
-359 KAIEKIYVVPSYF
+359 KVIEKIYVVPTYF
-372 KLGQRHDIS
+372 KLGERHDIS
-381 PDGASAYA
+381 PEGGSAYA

-397 DAIGLGKLDGP
+397 EAIGLGKLDGP
-408 EDVIFDREGNMYCGT
+408 EDVIFDRFGNLYCGT

-431 SGKNHETQEIFAR
+431 SGKNYEDQEIFAR

-451 MAIDRDGN
+451 MAFDRDDN
-459 LIICVA
+459 LIICIA

-496 RLSLADDLDIAPDGK
+496 RLVLADDLDIAPDGK

-530 LEGRGNGRII
+530 LEGRGNGRVIA
-540 MFDPVTGKTK
+540 FDPSTGKTR

-567 GKSVL
+567 GQSIL

-588 PKAGTLE
+588 PKAGRLE

-613 GRYWLALVGLRTPAY
+613 GCYWLALVGLRTPAY

-656 NGCVVKFDENGKILE
+656 NGCVVKFDESGKILE

-695 IGGLSNDRIGRVK
+695 IGGLSNDRIGRVR
-708 LPDADPDWNG
+708 LPNADPDWNG
-718 AASYWGKG
+718 PTAYWGKR

>member
-1 MIRGRRV
+1 MADR
-8 SFHHVK
+8 SFTE
-14 GGSMAETSIR
+14 G
-24 EALLRLRYRWS
+24 LLRLRYKWS

-51 VVPFTAAI
+51 VVPFTAAL
-59 VVILAFSFL
+59 VVILAFAFL
-68 IPNYFTIDNLV
+68 ISGYLSLDNV
-79 STGRQFGEFGFV
+79 ASTGRQFGEFGFV
-91 AIAIAIVII
+91 AIAIAVVII

-105 LSVGSIFAMA
+105 LSVGSIFAVA
-115 NFIALMMFNM
+115 NFLALMMFNM
-125 FELSAPLAIALT
+125 FELSAPIAILITLA
-137 VLAGATMGAVNGA
+137 AGALMGAVNGA
-150 LIGFFGLGAFLT
+150 LIGFVGLGAFLT

-178 LRYSLEMAISMGDS
+178 LKYSLEMALSSGDS
-192 RIWDWLGGGNLFGV
+192 RIWDWLGGGGILGV
-206 PANILFLII
+206 PSNIVILAM
-215 VAVIGHIF
+215 VAIIGHIF
-223 LSRGRPGWYIAA
+223 LSRGRAGWYIAA

-242 ARHAGIPVERHLFM
+242 ARHAGITVERHLFL
-256 TYVVSGALTAL
+256 TYVMSGVLTAV

-306 GTIGQA
+306 GSIGQA
-312 LIGATIVLVLTNG
+312 LIGATIVLVLING

-340 GFMMLLAVGI
+340 GFMMLLAVGV
-350 DVKWSRNRH
+350 DVKWARNRG
-359 KAIEKIYVVPSYF
+359 KAIEKIYVVPTYF
-372 KLGQRHDIS
+372 KLGERHDIS
-381 PDGASAYA
+381 PASGSAYA

-397 DAIGLGKLDGP
+397 EAIGLGKLDGP
-408 EDVIFDREGNMYCGT
+408 EDVIFDRVGHLYCGT

-431 SGKNHETQEIFAR
+431 SGENYEDQEIFAR

-451 MAIDRDGN
+451 MAFDRDDN
-459 LIICVA
+459 LIICIA

-472 RPDRSVYKVTDE
+472 RRDRSVYKVKDE
-484 TNRTFGKVIDDS
+484 TKRTFGKVIDDS
-496 RLSLADDLDIAPDGK
+496 RLVLADDLDVAPDGK

-530 LEGRGNGRII
+530 LEGRGNGRVIV
-540 MFDPVTGKTK
+540 FDPSTGKTR

-559 NGVCVAHD
+559 NGVCIAHD
-567 GKSVL
+567 GHSIL

-588 PKAGTLE
+588 PKAGRLE

-613 GRYWLALVGLRTPAY
+613 GCYWLALVGLRTPAY

-656 NGCVVKFDENGKILE
+656 NGCVVKFDESGRILE

-695 IGGLSNDRIGRVK
+695 IGGLSNDRIGRVR
-708 LPDADPDWNG
+708 LPNADPNWNG
-718 AASYWGKG
+718 PAAYWGKR

>member
-1 MIRGRRV
+1 
-8 SFHHVK
+8 
-14 GGSMAETSIR
+14 MAEIGIT
-24 EALLRLRYRWS
+24 EALQRLRYKWS
-35 FQQFVA
+35 FQLFIA

-51 VVPFTAAI
+51 VVPFTAALA
-59 VVILAFSFL
+59 VILAFSVL
-68 IPNYFTIDNLV
+68 IPGYLTFDNMA

-91 AIAIAIVII
+91 AIAAALVII

-105 LSVGSIFAMA
+105 LSVGSIFAVA
-115 NFIALMMFNM
+115 NFVALMMFNM
-125 FELSAPLAIALT
+125 FELPAPLAILIAL
-137 VLAGATMGAVNGA
+137 ASGAVMGAINGL
-150 LIGFFGLGAFLT
+150 LIGFVGLGAFLT

-168 IFRAILNLLI
+168 IFRAMLNLLI
-178 LRYSLEMAISMGDS
+178 LRYSLEMALSSGES
-192 RIWDWLGGGNLFGV
+192 SVWDWLGGGNVAGV
-206 PANILFLII
+206 PSNIVILAFVAI
-215 VAVIGHIF
+215 VGHIF

-235 IGANRRA
+235 IGANRKA
-242 ARHAGIPVERHLFM
+242 ARHAGIPVERHLFL
-256 TYVVSGALTAL
+256 TYVISGLLTSL
-267 GGVFYAARLN
+267 GGIFYAARLN

-282 TGVGMEVLALTAVV
+282 TGVGTEVLALTAVV

-306 GTIGQA
+306 GSIGQS
-312 LIGATIVLVLTNG
+312 LIGATIVLALING

-335 TSTFL
+335 TSFFL
-340 GFMMLLAVGI
+340 GFMMLVAVGI
-350 DVKWSRNRH
+350 DVKWARNRN
-359 KAIEKIYVVPSYF
+359 KAIDKIYVVPTFF
-372 KLGQRHDIS
+372 KLGGRHDIS
-381 PDGASAYA
+381 PGTASAYA

-397 DAIGLGKLDGP
+397 EAIGLGKLDGP
-408 EDVIFDREGNMYCGT
+408 EDVIFDRSGNLYCGT
-423 REGFIWRF
+423 REGFIWRLTGENF
-431 SGKNHETQEIFAR
+431 QDQEIFAR

-451 MAIDRDGN
+451 MAFDRNDN
-459 LIICVA
+459 LIICIA

-472 RPDRSVYKVTDE
+472 RPDRSIYRVTDE

-496 RLSLADDLDIAPDGK
+496 RLVLADDLDIAPDGK

-530 LEGRGNGRII
+530 LEGRGNGRLIV
-540 MFDPVTGKTK
+540 FDPANGKTR

-567 GKSVL
+567 GLSVL

-583 YWIAG
+583 YWIGG
-588 PKAGTLE
+588 PKAGQLE
-595 TLIADLPGL
+595 TLISDLPGL

-613 GRYWLALVGLRTPAY
+613 GCYWLALVGLRTPAY

-656 NGCVVKFDENGKILE
+656 NGCVVKFDESGKIIE

-708 LPDADPDWNG
+708 LANVDPDWNG
-718 AASYWGKG
+718 PTTYWGQK

>member
-1 MIRGRRV
+1 MADT
-8 SFHHVK
+8 SFR
-14 GGSMAETSIR
+14 ETLI
-24 EALLRLRYRWS
+24 RLRYKWS

-59 VVILAFSFL
+59 LVVLAFAFL
-68 IPNYFTIDNLV
+68 IPGYLSVGNIV

-91 AIAIAIVII
+91 AIAIAVVII

-115 NFIALMMFNM
+115 NFIALMLFNM
-125 FELSAPLAIALT
+125 YELSAPLSIAVTLA
-137 VLAGATMGAVNGA
+137 AGALMGAVNGV
-150 LIGFFGLGAFLT
+150 LIGYLGLGAFLT

-178 LRYSLEMAISMGDS
+178 LRYSVEMAISSGDS
-192 RIWDWLGGGNLFGV
+192 RFWDWLGGGNLLGV
-206 PANILFLII
+206 PANILALVLVAI
-215 VAVIGHIF
+215 VGHIF

-235 IGANRRA
+235 IGANRKA
-242 ARHAGIPVERHLFM
+242 ARHAGIPVERHLFL
-256 TYVVSGALTAL
+256 TYVISGALTAL

-301 LSGGK
+301 LSGGR
-306 GTIGQA
+306 GSIGQS
-312 LIGATIVLVLTNG
+312 LIGATIVLVLING

-335 TSTFL
+335 TSAFL

-350 DVKWSRNRH
+350 DVKWSRNRN

-372 KLGQRHDIS
+372 KLGARHDIA
-381 PDGASAYA
+381 PDSGSAYA

-408 EDVIFDREGNMYCGT
+408 EDVIFDRDGNLYCGT

-431 SGKNHETQEIFAR
+431 SGKDLETQEIFAR

-451 MAIDRDGN
+451 MAFDRDGN

-472 RPDRSVYKVTDE
+472 RPDRSVYKLTDE
-484 TNRTFGKVIDDS
+484 TTRTFGKVIDDS
-496 RLSLADDLDIAPDGK
+496 RLVLADDLDIAPDGK

-540 MFDPVTGKTK
+540 VFDPATGKTR

-559 NGVCVAHD
+559 NGVCVSHD
-567 GKSVL
+567 GQSVL

-588 PKAGTLE
+588 PKAGKLE
-595 TLIADLPGL
+595 TLIADLPGM

-613 GRYWLALVGLRTPAY
+613 GSYWLALVGLRTPAY

-656 NGCVVKFDENGKILE
+656 NGCVVKFDESGTIIE

-708 LPDADPDWNG
+708 LSGVDEQWNG
-718 AASYWGKG
+718 PTAYWGERT

>member
-1 MIRGRRV
+1 MADS
-8 SFHHVK
+8 SFTE
-14 GGSMAETSIR
+14 G
-24 EALLRLRYRWS
+24 LLRLRYKWS

-51 VVPFTAAI
+51 VVPFTAAL
-59 VVILAFSFL
+59 VVILAFAFL
-68 IPNYFTIDNLV
+68 IPGYLSLDNV
-79 STGRQFGEFGFV
+79 ASTGRQFGEFGFV
-91 AIAIAIVII
+91 AIAIAVVII

-105 LSVGSIFAMA
+105 LSVGSIFAVA
-115 NFIALMMFNM
+115 NFLALMMFNM
-125 FELSAPLAIALT
+125 FELSAPIAILITLT
-137 VLAGATMGAVNGA
+137 AGALMGAVNGA
-150 LIGFFGLGAFLT
+150 LIGFVGLGAFLT

-178 LRYSLEMAISMGDS
+178 LKYSLEMALSSGDS
-192 RIWDWLGGGNLFGV
+192 RIWDWLGGGGILGV
-206 PANILFLII
+206 PSNIVILAM
-215 VAVIGHIF
+215 VAIIGHIF
-223 LSRGRPGWYIAA
+223 LSRGRAGWYIAA

-242 ARHAGIPVERHLFM
+242 ARHAGIPVERHLFL
-256 TYVVSGALTAL
+256 TYVVSGVLTAL

-282 TGVGMEVLALTAVV
+282 TGVGMELLALTAVV

-306 GTIGQA
+306 GSIGQA
-312 LIGATIVLVLTNG
+312 LIGATIVLVLING

-350 DVKWSRNRH
+350 DVKWARNRG
-359 KAIEKIYVVPSYF
+359 KAIEKIYVVPTYF
-372 KLGQRHDIS
+372 KLGERHDIS
-381 PDGASAYA
+381 PEGGSAYA

-397 DAIGLGKLDGP
+397 EAIGLGKLDGP
-408 EDVIFDREGNMYCGT
+408 EDVIFDRFGNLYCGT

-431 SGKNHETQEIFAR
+431 SGKNYEDQEIFAR

-451 MAIDRDGN
+451 MAFDRDDN
-459 LIICVA
+459 LIICIA

-496 RLSLADDLDIAPDGK
+496 RLVLADDLDIAPDGK

-530 LEGRGNGRII
+530 LEGRGNGRVIA
-540 MFDPVTGKTK
+540 FDPSTGKTR

-567 GKSVL
+567 GQSIL

-588 PKAGTLE
+588 PKAGRLE

-613 GRYWLALVGLRTPAY
+613 GCYWLALVGLRTPAY

-656 NGCVVKFDENGKILE
+656 NGCVVKFDESGKILE

-695 IGGLSNDRIGRVK
+695 IGGLSNDRIGRVR
-708 LPDADPDWNG
+708 LPNADPDWNG
-718 AASYWGKG
+718 PTAYWGKR

>member
-1 MIRGRRV
+1 MTDSTLR
-8 SFHHVK
+8 
-14 GGSMAETSIR
+14 ET
-24 EALLRLRYRWS
+24 LLRLSYRWS

-51 VVPFTAAI
+51 IVPFTAA
-59 VVILAFSFL
+59 VLVLAAFAYL
-68 IPNYFTIDNLV
+68 IPGYLSLDNV
-79 STGRQFGEFGFV
+79 ATTARQFGEFGFV
-91 AIAIAIVII
+91 AIAVAFVII

-105 LSVGSIFAMA
+105 LSVGSIFAVA
-115 NFIALMMFNM
+115 NFISLMMFNM
-125 FELSAPLAIALT
+125 FELPPAVVISVT
-137 VLAGATMGAVNGA
+137 VLAGAAMGAVNGA
-150 LIGFFGLGAFLT
+150 LIGYVGLGAFLT

-178 LRYSLEMAISMGDS
+178 LKYSLAMALSSGDS
-192 RIWDWLGGGNLFGV
+192 SFWDWLGGGSLLGI
-206 PANILFLII
+206 PANII
-215 VAVIGHIF
+215 VLAAAGVVAHVV
-223 LSRGRPGWYIAA
+223 LSRGKFGWYIAA

-242 ARHAGIPVERHLFM
+242 ARHAGISVERHLFL
-256 TYVVSGALTAL
+256 TYVLSGALTAL

-282 TGVGMEVLALTAVV
+282 TGVSMEVLALTAVI

-306 GTIGQA
+306 GSVGQT
-312 LIGATIVLVLTNG
+312 LIGSIIVLVLING

-335 TSTFL
+335 TSAFL

-350 DVKWSRNRH
+350 DVKWARNRH
-359 KAIEKIYVVPSYF
+359 KAIQKIYVVPTYF

-381 PDGASAYA
+381 PGGASPYA

-397 DAIGLGKLDGP
+397 EAIGLGKLDGP
-408 EDVIFDREGNMYCGT
+408 EDVIFDRVGNLYCGT

-431 SGKNHETQEIFAR
+431 SGPDLQTQEIFAR

-451 MAIDRDGN
+451 MAFDRDDN

-472 RPDRSVYKVTDE
+472 RPDGGVYKVTDE

-496 RLSLADDLDIAPDGK
+496 RLVLADDLDIAPDGK
-511 IYFSEATLRYTAHT
+511 IYFSEATLRYSAHT

-540 MFDPVTGKTK
+540 MYDPATNKTR
-550 TLLRDQIFP
+550 TILRDQVFP
-559 NGVCVAHD
+559 NGVCVSHD
-567 GKSVL
+567 GQSIL

-656 NGCVVKFDENGKILE
+656 NGCVVKFDESGTIIE

-677 GKSHPSV
+677 GVSHPSV

-708 LPDADPDWNG
+708 LPDADPNWSG
-718 AASYWGKG
+718 PEAYWGPKPGNLHGRSESVA

>member
-1 MIRGRRV
+1 MSDGSLVEGFRR
-8 SFHHVK
+8 
-14 GGSMAETSIR
+14 
-24 EALLRLRYRWS
+24 LWYRWS

-51 VVPFTAAI
+51 VVPFTAALA
-59 VVILAFSFL
+59 VIFAFAIL
-68 IPNYFTIDNLV
+68 IPGYLSLDNV
-79 STGRQFGEFGFV
+79 ASTAREFGEFGFV
-91 AIAIAIVII
+91 AIAVAIVII

-105 LSVGSIFAMA
+105 LSVGSIFAVA
-115 NFIALMMFNM
+115 NFVALMMFNM
-125 FELSAPLAIALT
+125 FELPAPLAILITLA
-137 VLAGATMGAVNGA
+137 AGAAMGAVNGA
-150 LIGFFGLGAFLT
+150 LIGFIGLGAFLT

-178 LRYSLEMAISMGDS
+178 LRYSLEMALSLGDS
-192 RIWDWLGGGNLFGV
+192 HIWDWLGGGGV
-206 PANILFLII
+206 AGIPSNIVVLALVAI
-215 VAVIGHIF
+215 VGHIF

-242 ARHAGIPVERHLFM
+242 ARHAGISVERHLFL
-256 TYVVSGALTAL
+256 TYVMSGLLTAL
-267 GGVFYAARLN
+267 GGIFYAARLN

-306 GTIGQA
+306 GSISQS
-312 LIGATIVLVLTNG
+312 LIGATIVLVLING

-335 TSTFL
+335 TSTLL

-350 DVKWSRNRH
+350 NVKWSRNRG
-359 KAIEKIYVVPSYF
+359 KAIEKIYVVPTYF
-372 KLGQRHDIS
+372 KLGKRHDVS
-381 PDGASAYA
+381 PEGSSPYA

-397 DAIGLGKLDGP
+397 EAIGLGKLDGP
-408 EDVIFDREGNMYCGT
+408 EDVIFDRAGNLYCGT

-431 SGKNHETQEIFAR
+431 SGKDFENQEIFAR

-451 MAIDRDGN
+451 MAIDRDDN
-459 LIICVA
+459 LIICIA
-465 GMGVYGV
+465 GMGVYAV
-472 RPDRSVYKVTDE
+472 RPDRSVHKVTDE

-496 RLSLADDLDIAPDGK
+496 RLVLADDLDIAPDGK

-530 LEGRGNGRII
+530 LEGRGNGRVIV
-540 MFDPVTGKTK
+540 FDPASGKTR
-550 TLLRDQIFP
+550 TLIRDQIFP

-567 GKSVL
+567 GLSVL

-588 PKAGTLE
+588 PKAGKLE
-595 TLIADLPGL
+595 TLIDDLPGL

-613 GRYWLALVGLRTPAY
+613 GCYWLALVGLRTPAY

-656 NGCVVKFDENGKILE
+656 NGCVVKFDEDGRILE

-708 LPDADPDWNG
+708 LPSANPDWNG
-718 AASYWGKG
+718 PTAYWGRR

>member
-1 MIRGRRV
+1 
-8 SFHHVK
+8 
-14 GGSMAETSIR
+14 MADASLRET
-24 EALLRLRYRWS
+24 LLRLQYKWS

-51 VVPFTAAI
+51 IVPFTAAV
-59 VVILAFSFL
+59 VVILAFAIL
-68 IPNYFTIDNLV
+68 IPGYLSIQNIA
-79 STGRQFGEFGFV
+79 STGREFGEFGFV
-91 AIAIAIVII
+91 AMGIAIVII

-105 LSVGSIFAMA
+105 LSVGSIFAVA
-115 NFIALMMFNM
+115 NFFALMMFNM
-125 FELSAPLAIALT
+125 FELPATLAIALT
-137 VLAGATMGAVNGA
+137 LVAGALMGAVNGA
-150 LIGFFGLGAFLT
+150 LIGLIGLGAFLT

-178 LRYSLEMAISMGDS
+178 LRYSLDMALSSGDS
-192 RIWDWLGGGNLFGV
+192 SLWDWLGGGGVFGI
-206 PANILFLII
+206 PANILILAV
-215 VAVIGHIF
+215 VAIIGHIF

-242 ARHAGIPVERHLFM
+242 ARHAGIPVERHLFL
-256 TYVVSGALTAL
+256 TYVVSGMLSAL

-306 GTIGQA
+306 GSIGQS
-312 LIGATIVLVLTNG
+312 LIGAIIVLALING

-340 GFMMLLAVGI
+340 GFMMLVAVGI
-350 DVKWSRNRH
+350 DVKWSRNRN
-359 KAIEKIYVVPSYF
+359 KAIEKIYVVPTYF
-372 KLGQRHDIS
+372 KLGERHDIS
-381 PDGASAYA
+381 PDGGGAYA

-397 DAIGLGKLDGP
+397 EAIGLGKLDGP
-408 EDVIFDREGNMYCGT
+408 EDVIFDRSGNLYCGT

-431 SGKNHETQEIFAR
+431 SGDNLETQEIFAR

-451 MAIDRDGN
+451 MAFDRDDN
-459 LIICVA
+459 LVICIA

-472 RPDRSVYKVTDE
+472 RPDRSVYKLTDE

-496 RLSLADDLDIAPDGK
+496 RLALADDLDIAPDGK

-530 LEGRGNGRII
+530 LEGRGNGRLIV
-540 MFDPVTGKTK
+540 FDPASGQTR
-550 TLLRDQIFP
+550 TLIRDQIFP

-567 GKSVL
+567 GQSIL
-572 FALTWACRIER
+572 YALTWACRIER

-595 TLIADLPGL
+595 TLIGDLPGL

-613 GRYWLALVGLRTPAY
+613 GCYWLALVGLRTPTY

-656 NGCVVKFDENGKILE
+656 NGCVVKFDESGTIIE

-708 LPDADPDWNG
+708 LPHADPNWNG
-718 AASYWGKG
+718 PTAYWGRR

>member
-1 MIRGRRV
+1 
-8 SFHHVK
+8 
-14 GGSMAETSIR
+14 MAEIGIT
-24 EALLRLRYRWS
+24 EALQRLRYKWS
-35 FQQFVA
+35 FQLFIA

-51 VVPFTAAI
+51 VVPFTAALA
-59 VVILAFSFL
+59 VILAFSVL
-68 IPNYFTIDNLV
+68 IPGYLTFDNMA

-91 AIAIAIVII
+91 AIAAALVII

-105 LSVGSIFAMA
+105 LSVGSIFAVA
-115 NFIALMMFNM
+115 NFVALMMFNM
-125 FELSAPLAIALT
+125 FELPAPLAILIAL
-137 VLAGATMGAVNGA
+137 ASGAVMGAINGL
-150 LIGFFGLGAFLT
+150 LIGFVGLGAFLT

-168 IFRAILNLLI
+168 IFRAMLNLLI
-178 LRYSLEMAISMGDS
+178 LRYSLEMALSTGES
-192 RIWDWLGGGNLFGV
+192 SVWDWLGGGNVAGV
-206 PANILFLII
+206 PSNIVILAFVAI
-215 VAVIGHIF
+215 VGHIF

-235 IGANRRA
+235 IGANRKA
-242 ARHAGIPVERHLFM
+242 ARHAGIPVERHLFL
-256 TYVVSGALTAL
+256 TYVISGLLTSL
-267 GGVFYAARLN
+267 GGIFYAARLN

-282 TGVGMEVLALTAVV
+282 TGVGTEVLALTAVV

-306 GTIGQA
+306 GSIGQS
-312 LIGATIVLVLTNG
+312 LIGATIVLALING

-335 TSTFL
+335 TSFFL
-340 GFMMLLAVGI
+340 GFMMLVAVGI
-350 DVKWSRNRH
+350 DVKWARNRN
-359 KAIEKIYVVPSYF
+359 KAIDKIYVVPTFF
-372 KLGQRHDIS
+372 KLGGRHDIS
-381 PDGASAYA
+381 PGTASAYA

-397 DAIGLGKLDGP
+397 EAIGLGKLDGP
-408 EDVIFDREGNMYCGT
+408 EDVIFDRSGNLYCGT
-423 REGFIWRF
+423 REGFIWRLTGENF
-431 SGKNHETQEIFAR
+431 QDQEIFAR

-451 MAIDRDGN
+451 MAFDRNDN
-459 LIICVA
+459 LIICIA

-472 RPDRSVYKVTDE
+472 RPDRSIYRVTDE
-484 TNRTFGKVIDDS
+484 TNRTFGKVIDNS
-496 RLSLADDLDIAPDGK
+496 RLVLADDLDIAPDGK

-530 LEGRGNGRII
+530 LEGRGNGRLIV
-540 MFDPVTGKTK
+540 FDPANGKTR

-567 GKSVL
+567 GLSVL

-583 YWIAG
+583 YWIGG
-588 PKAGTLE
+588 PKAGQLE
-595 TLIADLPGL
+595 TLISDLPGL

-613 GRYWLALVGLRTPAY
+613 GCYWLALVGLRTPAY

-656 NGCVVKFDENGKILE
+656 NGCVVKFDESGKIIE

-708 LPDADPDWNG
+708 LANVDPDWNG
-718 AASYWGKG
+718 PTTYWGQK

>member
-1 MIRGRRV
+1 MADS
-8 SFHHVK
+8 SF
-14 GGSMAETSIR
+14 R
-24 EALLRLRYRWS
+24 ESYMRLRYKWS

-51 VVPFTAAI
+51 VVPFLAAVLVI
-59 VVILAFSFL
+59 VAFSLL
-68 IPNYFTIDNLV
+68 IPGYFSLSNV
-79 STGRQFGEFGFV
+79 ASTGRQFGEFGFV
-91 AIAIAIVII
+91 AMAIAIVII

-105 LSVGSIFAMA
+105 LSVGSVFAVA
-115 NFIALMMFNM
+115 NFVALMMFNM
-125 FELSAPLAIALT
+125 FELSAPAAISITLI
-137 VLAGATMGAVNGA
+137 VGGLMGAVNGG
-150 LIGFFGLGAFLT
+150 LIGYIGLGAFLT

-178 LRYSLEMAISMGDS
+178 LQYSMDMALSMGDS
-192 RIWDWLGGGNLFGV
+192 RIWDWLGGGGIFGI
-206 PANILFLII
+206 PSNIVILVI
-215 VAVIGHIF
+215 VGIIGHIF
-223 LSRGRPGWYIAA
+223 LSRGRSGWYIAA
-235 IGANRRA
+235 IGANRKA
-242 ARHAGIPVERHLFM
+242 ARHAGIPVERHLFL
-256 TYVVSGALTAL
+256 TYVVSGVLTSL

-306 GTIGQA
+306 GSVGQS
-312 LIGATIVLVLTNG
+312 LIGATVVLVLING

-335 TSTFL
+335 TSAFL

-350 DVKWSRNRH
+350 DVKWSRNRS
-359 KAIEKIYVVPSYF
+359 KAIDKIYVVPTYF
-372 KLGQRHDIS
+372 KLGERHDVS
-381 PDGASAYA
+381 PESKSAYA

-408 EDVIFDREGNMYCGT
+408 EDVIFDRAGNLYCGT

-431 SGKNHETQEIFAR
+431 SGDNFETQEIFAR

-451 MAIDRDGN
+451 MAFDRDEN
-459 LIICVA
+459 LIICIA
-465 GMGVYGV
+465 GMGIYGV
-472 RPDRSVYKVTDE
+472 RPDRSVYKLTDE
-484 TNRTFGKVIDDS
+484 TNRTFGKVMDDS
-496 RLSLADDLDIAPDGK
+496 RLVLADDLDIAPDGK

-530 LEGRGNGRII
+530 LEGRGNGRLIVY
-540 MFDPVTGKTK
+540 DPASGRTR
-550 TLLRDQIFP
+550 TLLRDQVFP
-559 NGVCVAHD
+559 NGVCVSHD
-567 GKSVL
+567 GQSVL

-588 PKAGTLE
+588 PKTGKLE
-595 TLIADLPGL
+595 TLISDLPGM

-613 GRYWLALVGLRTPAY
+613 GTYWLALVGLRTPTY

-656 NGCVVKFDENGKILE
+656 NGCVVKFDEQGTIKE

-708 LPDADPDWNG
+708 LTDVDDNWSSQD
-718 AASYWGKG
+718 SYWGKADDARKADNQ